1 MPDRNGVLSDRER
14 VLPSWLIIIGLLVLA
29 IVGPY
34 RCFVLKRPSAVGG
47 PVVILLISGGA
58 LGLAYLIFR
67 GELGHHRERRCALIS
82 PRPDDI

>member
-14 VLPSWLIIIGLLVLA
+14 VLPTWLIIIGLLVLA

-58 LGLAYLIFR
+58 LGVAYLLLR
-67 GELGHHRERRCALIS
+67 GELDHHRGRRSTPIS
-82 PRPDDI
+82 PLPDDI